1 MDAAPARLANSR
13 NLARAMPAVEVVVP
27 SDAWSRYSTLSTRYS
42 RMQDSDS
49 SFDAMWRRSQAADR
63 TTEPRTSADDV
74 PPPMTSPPRLDHR
87 ASFGLS
93 SRRLGTFD
101 AYMTACE
108 TMWGVIIFIK
118 FGDLIQRGGLLLSL
132 LVLLA
137 SAAVQVLNCRR
148 RDPRGPT

>member
-1 MDAAPARLANSR
+1 
-13 NLARAMPAVEVVVP
+13 MPAVEVVVP
-27 SDAWSRYSTLSTRYS
+27 SDTWSRYSTLSTRYS

-49 SFDAMWRRSQAADR
+49 SFDAMWRRSQADPDR

>member
-1 MDAAPARLANSR
+1 
-13 NLARAMPAVEVVVP
+13 MPAVEVVVP

-137 SAAVQVLNCRR
+137 SATVQVLNCRR
-148 RDPRGPT
+148 RPRGPT

>member
-1 MDAAPARLANSR
+1 
-13 NLARAMPAVEVVVP
+13 MPAVEVVVP

-49 SFDAMWRRSQAADR
+49 SFDAMWRRSQADPDR

>member
-1 MDAAPARLANSR
+1 
-13 NLARAMPAVEVVVP
+13 MPAVEVIVP
-27 SDAWSRYSTLSTRYS
+27 SDTWSRYSTLSTRYS

-49 SFDAMWRRSQAADR
+49 SFGAMWRRSEADPDR
-63 TTEPRTSADDV
+63 TTEPRPSADQV

-118 FGDLIQRGGLLLSL
+118 FGDLIHRGGLLLSL

-148 RDPRGPT
+148 CNPRGAI

>member
-1 MDAAPARLANSR
+1 
-13 NLARAMPAVEVVVP
+13 MPAVEVIVP
-27 SDAWSRYSTLSTRYS
+27 SDTWSRYSTLSTRYS

-137 SAAVQVLNCRR
+137 SATVQVLNCRR
-148 RDPRGPT
+148 RPRGPT